1 MPSVVKG
8 LFGGS
13 SRAESRLQNFRP
25 TGFNTPGLIA
35 SQGGTAAGGRGIS
48 GFLNRVVGGQGQ
60 GGLTLT
66 RTEGMNTALEG
77 LMTGLAGRS
86 RAFGTLL
93 GRVSPGFGDLTR
105 ARVQAIRDAGSRTV
119 GNLRSDLNQRR
130 VLGSGFAQREIAST
144 EAMFAQEEERARA
157 EATVQELEMSRQLI
171 GDTFSGAIEA
181 AMSAINQ
188 FNFETTVAAGL
199 TTSTNELMAANN
211 RAQAEAA
218 SASEGGAFELLGTIV
233 GLNPWGIFGG

>member
-13 SRAESRLQNFRP
+13 SRAESKLSNFRP
-25 TGFNTPGLIA
+25 QGFSSPGHVFSSGGAGA
-35 SQGGTAAGGRGIS
+35 SGGGIG
-48 GFLNRVVGGQGQ
+48 GFLNRVVNGGSA
-60 GGLTLT
+60 GGPALS

-77 LMTGLAGRS
+77 LMAGLAGRS

-93 GRVSPGFGDLTR
+93 GRVTPGFGDLTR

-171 GDTFSGAIEA
+171 GETFSGAIQA

-218 SASEGGAFELLGTIV
+218 SASEGGAFELLGTIA
-233 GLNPWGIFGG
+233 GIFL